1 MMKAMVMGL
10 HELHELHEC
19 GMDLEGGTRGL
30 GDE

>member
-19 GMDLEGGTRGL
+19 GMDLEGGTSRTW
-30 GDE
+30 